1 MYSIGGGDGTRT
13 NFPLHIWAVGSAH
26 RALVTTLGNVA
37 ATGRWAATRDTAV
50 RGAGSRLQLN
60 GVKICPAE
68 DRGGTVRGV
77 QCTSAILS
85 YCHTV
90 MLSYCHTVIL

>member
-1 MYSIGGGDGTRT
+1 MGPGLILPCTFGQWSVHTGQ
-13 NFPLHIWAVGSAH
+13 W
-26 RALVTTLGNVA
+26 ALVTTLGNVA

-77 QCTSAILS
+77 QCTSVILS
-85 YCHTV
+85 CCPQYLIAC
-90 MLSYCHTVIL
+90 